1 MPTLRRI
8 CAESGALSMTG
19 RRFGAAPPGG
29 LPGQHHRHQLG
40 LWHLGCDR
48 RRGVLCG
55 TGTETEAKGD
65 GEGLWDMHREVFL

>member
-19 RRFGAAPPGG
+19 RRFGAAPP
-29 LPGQHHRHQLG
+29 
-40 LWHLGCDR
+40 
-48 RRGVLCG
+48 GVLCG